1 MIFEFSGIPESE
13 WPALQ
18 NALKA
23 SNVPLST
30 KETLR
35 IHPRD
40 GWILFEYEDGL
51 SFYRAAPS
59 ETPLETF
66 QSYLNNPVVSRY
78 MPATYEITGDDSVP
92 QKVLGQFQD
101 HYGFKAAQRIDWM
114 TTEWKNHQ
122 ILMVL
127 IPQEI
132 VTAMMR
138 QEGGALVSHI
148 RGPAGALRRIPTM
161 KPLIP
166 DTVPDDE
173 IVRRLFA
180 TQYAKHQYWDAW
192 RFHSELF
199 KEVVSSPGSGISFGP
214 IASWYP

>member
-1 MIFEFSGIPESE
+1 MIFEFSGVPESE

-18 NALKA
+18 KALQE
-23 SNVPLST
+23 SQVPLSA

-35 IHPRD
+35 VHPRE

-51 SFYRAAPS
+51 SFYRASAS

-66 QSYLNNPVVSRY
+66 RAYLNNPVVSRY
-78 MPATYEITGDDSVP
+78 MPATYEITGDATVP
-92 QKVLGQFQD
+92 QKVLQQFQD
-101 HYGFKAAQRIDWM
+101 HYGRAAERIDWM
-114 TTEWKNHQ
+114 TTDWKDRQ

-138 QEGGALVSHI
+138 QEGGTLVSHV
-148 RGPAGALRRIPTM
+148 RGPAGSLRQIPTM

-166 DTVPDDE
+166 DTVPDKE
-173 IVRRLFA
+173 VVRRLFA
-180 TQYAKHQYWDAW
+180 TQYAKQQYWEAL
-192 RFHSELF
+192 RFHSELLN
-199 KEVVSSPGSGISFGP
+199 EVVSSIATGISLGP
-214 IASWYP
+214 VGAWYP

>member
-1 MIFEFSGIPESE
+1 MLFEFSGVPESE

-18 NALKA
+18 KALQD
-23 SNVPLST
+23 SQVPLNA

-35 IHPRD
+35 VHPRD

-51 SFYRAAPS
+51 SFYRATQS

-66 QSYLNNPVVSRY
+66 QSYLKNPVVSRY
-78 MPATYEITGDDSVP
+78 MPATYEITGDNSVP
-92 QKVLGQFQD
+92 EKVLNQFQNQ
-101 HYGFKAAQRIDWM
+101 YGRAADRIDWK
-114 TTEWKNHQ
+114 TTEWKDRQ

-138 QEGGALVSHI
+138 QEGGTLVSHV
-148 RGPAGALRRIPTM
+148 RGPAGSLRQIPTM

-166 DTVPDDE
+166 DTVPDKE

-180 TQYAKHQYWDAW
+180 TQYAKQQYWEAL
-192 RFHSELF
+192 RFHSDLLN
-199 KEVVSSPGSGISFGP
+199 EVVSSPATGISLGP
-214 IASWYP
+214 VGAWYP